1 MPAAITGA
9 MFSQALKRLVSSKRT
24 LELTP
29 HQGETWL
36 AALSMYA
43 DRPEIVIKAIVDLA
57 TCDDPFPDL
66 AKLLTACERIR
77 RQQDGTMPQDATS
90 VRFSNHKALAAAWG
104 LAVPRTERQPQ

>member
-1 MPAAITGA
+1 
-9 MFSQALKRLVSSKRT
+9 
-24 LELTP
+24 
-29 HQGETWL
+29 
-36 AALSMYA
+36 MYE

-77 RQQDGTMPQDATS
+77 RHQDGTMPQDATS

-104 LAVPRTERQPQ
+104 LTVPKAERQPQ